1 MQRLDATGRRR
12 PHDVVNANL
21 YEQFRARFPAD
32 PARPVVETA
41 SGALWSYADLER
53 ETGRLAACL
62 LDLGSRKG
70 DRVAVQIEKSPRA
83 LFLYLACLRAGLV
96 YLPLNPA
103 YPEPELEYFLGD
115 AEPAL
120 LVCRPQSQPGLEA
133 LASRHRVRA
142 VLNLDAAG
150 AGTLAEA
157 AAAFAPFEGSIACDP
172 EDPAALLYT
181 SGTTGRPKGAV
192 LSHRN
197 LASNAEVLQR
207 AWGFGADDLLL
218 HALPLFHTHGLFV
231 ACHCVLQGGASMLL
245 LPRFDLDEVLRLLP
259 RASVFMGVPTF
270 YVRLL
275 QHPGLD
281 AAACRNLRLAISGS
295 APLLPQTFEAFRERT
310 GHTILERYG
319 MTECGMVTSNPL
331 EGARKAGT
339 VGTPLPGVALRVVD
353 GNGEELPPGATGAV
367 EFRGPNVFRGYWRMP
382 DRRAQDFSA
391 DGYFRS
397 GDLGVIDAGGYLT
410 LVGREKDLI
419 ISGGLNVYPKEV
431 ETLLDRIEGVAESA
445 VIGMPDED
453 LGERVTAVV
462 VPAGPAG
469 ALDPPAIIASLRTGL
484 AGYKVPK
491 ALYLVDELPRNAM
504 GKVRKNRLRERV
516 QQLSGGSN
524 SRAVRPRRPAGPEG
538 AHGGGLRAPNRARQA
553 SAWCRSAASAAT

>member
-1 MQRLDATGRRR
+1 M
-12 PHDVVNANL
+12 VNANL
-21 YEQFRARFPAD
+21 YEAFRARFPAD
-32 PARPVVETA
+32 PARSCIETA
-41 SGALWSYADLER
+41 SGARWSYADLER
-53 ETGRLAACL
+53 ETGRIAACL
-62 LDLGSRKG
+62 GGLDLKPG
-70 DRVAVQIEKSPRA
+70 DRVAVQVEKSPRA

-103 YPEPELEYFLGD
+103 YPEPELDYFLAD

-120 LVCRPQSQPGLEA
+120 LVCRPESQATLEA
-133 LASRHRVRA
+133 LASRHRVNA
-142 VLNLDAAG
+142 VLNLDRDG
-150 AGTLAEA
+150 EGTLSEA
-157 AAAFAPFEGSIACDP
+157 AASFAPIEHSAACAP
-172 EDPAALLYT
+172 EAPAALLYT

-207 AWGFGADDLLL
+207 AWGFRAGDRLL

-231 ACHCVLQGGASMLL
+231 ACHCVLRSAASMLL
-245 LPRFDLDEVLRLLP
+245 LPKFQAEEVLRCLP

-275 QHPGLD
+275 EHPRLD
-281 AAACRNLRLAISGS
+281 AAACRNVRLFVSGS

-331 EGARKAGT
+331 AGPRKAGT
-339 VGTPLPGVALRVVD
+339 VGPALPGVALRVVD
-353 GNGEELPPGATGAV
+353 GDGRKLPPGTTGRV
-367 EFRGPNVFRGYWRMP
+367 EFRGPNVFRGYWKMS
-382 DRRAQDFSA
+382 AQRGRDFTA

-397 GDLGVIDAGGYLT
+397 GDLGVLDADAYLT

-431 ETLLDRIEGVAESA
+431 ESLLDRVEGVEESA
-445 VIGMPDED
+445 VIGMPDDD

-462 VPAGPAG
+462 VRSGSVDS
-469 ALDPPAIIASLRTGL
+469 LDPNAILADLRTAL

-491 ALYLVDELPRNAM
+491 ALYVVDTLPRNAM
-504 GKVRKNRLRERV
+504 GKVQKKLLRERL
-516 QQLSGGSN
+516 LSGDPHSSPIPG
-524 SRAVRPRRPAGPEG
+524 
-538 AHGGGLRAPNRARQA
+538 
-553 SAWCRSAASAAT
+553 